1 MKNLTKILF
10 IFTLICFFLPMKAQT
25 YYDTQ
30 WKKIAENYSKGTY
43 KSNLPLIL
51 EIQNRAIKEDNA
63 IQLIKS
69 LKAEFSIA
77 NLTNDD
83 TKNDAASQFFKKLQS
98 FDQKLKGENKL
109 VYQVLLGDFFKDYYE
124 QNDWE
129 INQRTNINT
138 SFTSTGKDFSQIETW
153 SKLDFKNFFNQH
165 FSQLEKQNT
174 VLQNIKTSKY
184 AEIFNQTEN
193 INYFPTFYDYNAL
206 QFIQFL
212 SNENYFTKNELKEN
226 QTKVLSVFDD
236 VISKNSGNSKLYF
249 QHQKITDECSFTH
262 CKDKQSQLIALYNS
276 ATEGDYKVLIAQ
288 EIIQNL
294 QAQQKF
300 EEALSWIEKV
310 KKSYPKSPFL
320 ENIKNQE
327 NQILQ
332 PALKV
337 QFEQNTVSNKP
348 IHLVASHKNAS
359 EFSLNI
365 YEVKSDYQGFMKYIS
380 NSWQKENF
388 VNLKKTLVRKE
399 SYNLPA
405 TKDYKMHKTSVE
417 LKPLPSGIYVGEYLV
432 EGKVQGNFY
441 FIASQSRIIYQNKN
455 DNQTVKNELKLVNR
469 DNGKILPKEDLEFYE
484 FVNGKISPK
493 ISLTTNETAV
503 FKISESLDKEYY
515 RSILVRQ
522 PKTND
527 FNILQIYGNQYYN
540 EQKNDFKKQAQIFL
554 DRAIY
559 RPGQT
564 VYYKVIATNLVEQK
578 EKVLPN
584 ETIEIKLFDVNG
596 EEISKQEKT
605 TNEFGSFNG
614 SFTLPQGKLNG
625 QFSLRIDE

>member
-10 IFTLICFFLPMKAQT
+10 LFTLICFFSSMKAQN

-30 WKKIAENYSKGTY
+30 WKRIADNYSKGTY

-51 EIQNRAIKEDNA
+51 DIQNRAIKEDNT

-83 TKNDAASQFFKKLQS
+83 TKNDAASKFFKKLES
-98 FDQKLKGENKL
+98 FDQKLNGENKL
-109 VYQVLLGDFFKDYYE
+109 VFNVLLGDFFKDYYE

-138 SFTSTGKDFSQIETW
+138 SSTSTGKDFSQIETW

-165 FSQLEKQNT
+165 FSQLEKQNAA
-174 VLQNIKTSKY
+174 LQNIKTSKY

-193 INYFPTFYDYNAL
+193 INYFPTFYDYNTL

-226 QTKVLSVFDD
+226 QAKVLSVFDE

-249 QHQKITDECSFTH
+249 QHQKITDDCSFTN
-262 CKDKQSQLIALYNS
+262 CKDKQPQLIALYNS

-332 PALKV
+332 PTLMV

-365 YEVKSDYQGFMKYIS
+365 YEVKSDYQGFMKYVS

-399 SYNLPA
+399 SYNLPVI
-405 TKDYKMHKTSVE
+405 KDYKMILYE
-417 LKPLPSGIYVGEYLV
+417 CLSGG
-432 EGKVQGNFY
+432 
-441 FIASQSRIIYQNKN
+441 
-455 DNQTVKNELKLVNR
+455 D
-469 DNGKILPKEDLEFYE
+469 
-484 FVNGKISPK
+484 
-493 ISLTTNETAV
+493 
-503 FKISESLDKEYY
+503 
-515 RSILVRQ
+515 
-522 PKTND
+522 
-527 FNILQIYGNQYYN
+527 
-540 EQKNDFKKQAQIFL
+540 
-554 DRAIY
+554 
-559 RPGQT
+559 
-564 VYYKVIATNLVEQK
+564 
-578 EKVLPN
+578 
-584 ETIEIKLFDVNG
+584 
-596 EEISKQEKT
+596 
-605 TNEFGSFNG
+605 
-614 SFTLPQGKLNG
+614 
-625 QFSLRIDE
+625 